1 MESDCNQF
9 GFNEPVYFSDDACR
23 AIYIS
28 EKRYWMKPL
37 VIFLLFLFSTNGFC
51 QTAEEQVFLVKS
63 RLDSIET
70 FLADIQLHVDISFI
84 KMPDKEAQ
92 AVFNKGE
99 DIVIT
104 SDYFVLIPKRGL
116 DLSFS
121 ELFEYPF
128 MAIDRGEVAGESTS
142 LLAISILPS
151 DNKADFSV
159 ANLHIDPERQRI
171 TWAEINTKKDGSY
184 TLSLTYPDSHAVL
197 PTKLDISFEMER
209 IRIPLNFAGS
219 DVTIDRKK
227 MKETD
232 QKTGKITLMLNY
244 KSIEKTQ

>member
-1 MESDCNQF
+1 M
-9 GFNEPVYFSDDACR
+9 
-23 AIYIS
+23 
-28 EKRYWMKPL
+28 KRL
-37 VIFLLFLFSTNGFC
+37 GILLLFLYSANGFC
-51 QTAEEQVFLVKS
+51 QTAEEQVSLVKS

-70 FLADIQLHVDISFI
+70 FLADIKLHVDISFI

-92 AVFNKGE
+92 AAFKKGE
-99 DIVIT
+99 DVVIT
-104 SDYFVLIPKRGL
+104 SEDFVLIPKRGL

-128 MAIDRGEVAGESTS
+128 IVIDRGEVEEQSTS

-159 ANLHIDPERQRI
+159 ANLHIDTQKRRI

-184 TLSLTYPDSHAVL
+184 TLSLTYPDSRAVL
-197 PTKLDISFEMER
+197 PTKLDVSFEMDR

-219 DVTIDRKK
+219 EVTIDRKK
-227 MKETD
+227 MRGMD
-232 QKTGKITLMLNY
+232 QKTGKITLTLTY
-244 KSIEKTQ
+244 RSIEKTE

>member
-1 MESDCNQF
+1 
-9 GFNEPVYFSDDACR
+9 
-23 AIYIS
+23 
-28 EKRYWMKPL
+28 MKL
-37 VIFLLFLFSTNGFC
+37 LGILLLFLYSANGFC
-51 QTAEEQVFLVKS
+51 QTAEEQVLFVKS

-70 FLADIQLHVDISFI
+70 FRADIQLHVDISFI

-92 AVFNKGE
+92 AVFKKGE

-104 SDYFVLIPKRGL
+104 SEYFVLIPKRGL

-128 MAIDRGEVAGESTS
+128 MAIDRGKVEGQSTS

-159 ANLHIDPERQRI
+159 ANLHIDSEKQRI
-171 TWAEINTKKDGSY
+171 TWAEINTKKDGTY
-184 TLSLTYPDSHAVL
+184 TLRLTYPDSRAVL
-197 PTKLDISFEMER
+197 PTKLDVSFEMDR

-227 MKETD
+227 IRETD
-232 QKTGKITLMLNY
+232 QKTGKITLILKY
-244 KSIEKTQ
+244 RSIEKTE

>member
-1 MESDCNQF
+1 
-9 GFNEPVYFSDDACR
+9 
-23 AIYIS
+23 
-28 EKRYWMKPL
+28 MKL
-37 VIFLLFLFSTNGFC
+37 LGILLLFLYSVSGFC
-51 QTAEEQVFLVKS
+51 QTAEERVLLVKS

-70 FLADIQLHVDISFI
+70 FLADIKLHVDISFI

-92 AVFNKGE
+92 AAFKKSE
-99 DIVIT
+99 DVVIT
-104 SDYFVLIPKRGL
+104 SEDFVLIPKRGL

-128 MAIDRGEVAGESTS
+128 MVIDRGEVEGQSTS

-159 ANLHIDPERQRI
+159 ANLHIDTLKQRI

-184 TLSLTYPDSHAVL
+184 TLSLTYPDSRAIL
-197 PTKLDISFEMER
+197 PTKLDVSFEMDR

-219 DVTIDRKK
+219 DVAIDRKK
-227 MKETD
+227 MREMD
-232 QKTGKITLMLNY
+232 QKAGKIELTLKY
-244 KSIEKTQ
+244 RSIEKTQ

>member
-1 MESDCNQF
+1 
-9 GFNEPVYFSDDACR
+9 
-23 AIYIS
+23 
-28 EKRYWMKPL
+28 MKL
-37 VIFLLFLFSTNGFC
+37 LGILLLFLYSASGFC
-51 QTAEEQVFLVKS
+51 QTAEAQVSLVKS

-70 FLADIQLHVDISFI
+70 FLADIKLHVDISFI

-92 AVFNKGE
+92 ATFKKGE

-104 SDYFVLIPKRGL
+104 SEGFVLIPKRGL

-121 ELFEYPF
+121 ELFEYQF
-128 MAIDRGEVAGESTS
+128 MAIDRGEVEGQSPS

-159 ANLHIDPERQRI
+159 ANLHIDTQKQRI
-171 TWAEINTKKDGSY
+171 TWAEINTKKDGTY
-184 TLSLTYPDSHAVL
+184 TLSLTYPDSRAVL
-197 PTKLDISFEMER
+197 PTKLDVSFEMDR

-227 MKETD
+227 MRKTD
-232 QKTGKITLMLNY
+232 QKTGKITLTLKY
-244 KSIEKTQ
+244 RSIEKTK

>member
-1 MESDCNQF
+1 
-9 GFNEPVYFSDDACR
+9 
-23 AIYIS
+23 
-28 EKRYWMKPL
+28 MKHL
-37 VIFLLFLFSTNGFC
+37 GILILFLYSTSGFC
-51 QTAEEQVFLVKS
+51 QNAEEQLLLVKS

-70 FLADIQLHVDISFI
+70 FLADIHLHVDISFI

-92 AVFNKGE
+92 ASFKKGE
-99 DIVIT
+99 DVVIT
-104 SDYFVLIPKRGL
+104 SEDFVLIPKRGL

-128 MAIDRGEVAGESTS
+128 MAIDRGEVKGPSGS

-159 ANLHIDPERQRI
+159 ANLHIDTQNKRI

-184 TLSLTYPDSHAVL
+184 TLRLTYPDNGAIL
-197 PTKLDISFEMER
+197 PTKLNVSFEMDR

-227 MKETD
+227 MRKTD
-232 QKTGKITLMLNY
+232 QKAGKIALTLKY
-244 KSIEKTQ
+244 RSIQTTK